1 MLLIARRLLISSL
14 RRHQIILA
22 FVSLYNLLGWSA
34 FCGVAVMLVSLP
46 LNAAIA
52 RYQKRLQVRQM
63 AIKDKRTRLMNEILS
78 NIKSIKLYSWE
89 RAFRDKVLDVRNNEE
104 LPMIR
109 RIGVINVRSPLTSA
123 ALRLPSRL
131 TDPLSLLA
139 GDQRLLLGEHAV
151 HGRLCDL
158 CRLLAHLA

>member
-1 MLLIARRLLISSL
+1 
-14 RRHQIILA
+14 
-22 FVSLYNLLGWSA
+22 
-34 FCGVAVMLVSLP
+34 MLVSLP

-109 RIGVINVRSPLTSA
+109 RIGVVNVRAMPPPLKF
-123 ALRLPSRL
+123 SRR
-131 TDPLSLLA
+131 D
-139 GDQRLLLGEHAV
+139 
-151 HGRLCDL
+151 
-158 CRLLAHLA
+158 